1 MSGSIKLARGSRA
14 IRRGQSNAKYQNGA
28 KCPPRHFSKHN
39 YFLRIW
45 LYFQPAL
52 LIDTVQNLCKWLT
65 RLPPDPACGTCR
77 KKCRKCDRT
86 RPICNRCKAKG
97 LHCEGYPPRF
107 QFCGLATTDAENVD
121 SPAPAPAPALLPASS
136 PASTPG
142 DQVAAIVSPSETPG
156 LRSGSLSSFGASPFQ
171 GRPPPPIWETD
182 SSASPQDIRAIE
194 TPSPASDAR
203 LLDDMLLS
211 GETQKLLK
219 YCEPVLLLGPS
230 TKISL

>member
-1 MSGSIKLARGSRA
+1 M
-14 IRRGQSNAKYQNGA
+14 SNAKTGQSG
-28 KCPPRHFSKHN
+28 PPRHFSKHN

-52 LIDTVQNLCKWLT
+52 SSILSKIYCKLLT
-65 RLPPDPACGTCR
+65 RLPLDPACGTCR

-107 QFCGLATTDAENVD
+107 QFCGLATTDAEDVD
-121 SPAPAPAPALLPASS
+121 GAAQAPAPAPALLPASS

-142 DQVAAIVSPSETPG
+142 EQVRAIVSPSETFG
-156 LRSGSLSSFGASPFQ
+156 WRSSSLSSFGASPFQ
-171 GRPPPPIWETD
+171 SRPPPPIWETD
-182 SSASPQDIRAIE
+182 SSASPQDVRAIE

-211 GETQKLLK
+211 GETQKLLR
-219 YCEPVLLLGPS
+219 YCEPVLPLDPS
-230 TKISL
+230 TEMSL